1 MFWRRFIITHNNIN
15 KAIETIRNNNTRK
28 YIRILAEEND
38 NLDVCWLN
46 LYNILADYTYVMFF
60 VDWVYTIFMLTEIMP
75 QIDFKDVVFPDFDS
89 FRHKKILM
97 RSVAI
102 AFHQDE
108 IGIISLYIF
117 FHFKNISFY
126 SFLQKYLYQDSLL
139 IPHPLYNNFLIFLPN
154 VNKPLPLSITLE
166 LVSLII
172 SNY

>member
-1 MFWRRFIITHNNIN
+1 
-15 KAIETIRNNNTRK
+15 
-28 YIRILAEEND
+28 
-38 NLDVCWLN
+38 
-46 LYNILADYTYVMFF
+46 
-60 VDWVYTIFMLTEIMP
+60 MLTKIAP
-75 QIDFKDVVFPDFDS
+75 QIDFKDAIFSDFDS
-89 FRHKKILM
+89 FRHKKTLM
-97 RSVAI
+97 RGVAI

-108 IGIISLYIF
+108 IGIISLYTF